1 MRVNTARAESAE
13 RVQVAAR
20 GDIAA
25 LIPRMMETATL
36 LEAAKGKAAPASF
49 WYPYHSIS
57 NLGHLDRLLTGR
69 NRDLLQLIGGEPV
82 ADIGAADGD
91 LAFALEALGCDVD
104 VIDYGPTNFNGLK
117 GVRLLKDALQSR
129 IGIHEVDLDSQ
140 FSLPRPRYGLAV
152 FLGILYH
159 LQNPFY
165 ALKTLARHS
174 RHALI
179 STRIARGTT
188 DHKVDFD
195 AVPVAYLVHPTE
207 CNNDATNYWIF
218 SDAGLKRVLERTGW
232 EILDYARLG
241 NTRSSDP
248 ATPEGDERAFLLARS
263 RVAK

>member
-1 MRVNTARAESAE
+1 VRVNIATPARSAP
-13 RVQVAAR
+13 AAPQ
-20 GDIAA
+20 GDIGA
-25 LIPRMMETATL
+25 LIPRMMETAAL
-36 LEAAKGKAAPASF
+36 LGAAKAKLAPASF

-69 NRDLLQLIGGEPV
+69 NRDLLSLIGGEPV

-91 LAFALEALGCDVD
+91 LAFALEALGCEVD
-104 VIDYGPTNFNGLK
+104 VVDYGPTNFNGLK
-117 GVRLLKDALQSR
+117 GARLLREALHSR
-129 IGIHEVDLDSQ
+129 VGIHEVDLDSQ

-165 ALKTLARHS
+165 ALKTLARHA

-188 DHKVDFD
+188 DHRVEFD
-195 AVPVAYLVHPTE
+195 AVPVAYLVDPAE

-218 SDAGLKRVLERTGW
+218 SDAGLKRVLDRTGW
-232 EILDYARLG
+232 ELLDYARLG
-241 NTRSSDP
+241 ATQWSDP
-248 ATPEGDERAFLLARS
+248 ATPQGDERAFVLARS
-263 RVAK
+263 RVRD